1 MKTVQGRV
9 AVPPALHLLPV
20 LILSILSPAAFAQ
33 TFSLGADVMSRYIWR
48 GADYGETVSIQ
59 PALAF
64 TNGGV
69 ALGSWASYGVSP
81 EAASVNEH
89 DLWISYSVQT
99 RTGTWT
105 VGATDYY
112 FPNAGA
118 PFFDFDGEGQGAHWI
133 EPFAS
138 FTGPEAFPVGL
149 YAGVFVHNDPDHSV
163 YLQASYP
170 FKTDGV
176 DLTFMAAA
184 SAGASALYG
193 TNRFGITTVGL
204 TALKSVPIT
213 DRFALPITVSYLVN
227 PYQERSFLVFGLRF

>member
-1 MKTVQGRV
+1 MKTYHGRV
-9 AVPPALHLLPV
+9 PVPPTRLFLSLPV
-20 LILSILSPAAFAQ
+20 LLMFSPAALAQ

-48 GADYGETVSIQ
+48 GTDFGESVSIQ
-59 PALAF
+59 PALTF
-64 TNGGV
+64 TQGGV
-69 ALGSWASYGVSP
+69 SVGSWASYGVSP

-89 DLWISYSVQT
+89 DLWVSYSVQT

-112 FPNAGA
+112 FPNAGY
-118 PFFDFDGEGQGAHWI
+118 PFFDFDGEGEGAHWI

-138 FTGPEAFPVGL
+138 FTGPVAFPIGL
-149 YAGVFVHNDPDHSV
+149 YAGVFVHNDPDRSV

-170 FKTDGV
+170 FTTEGV
-176 DLTFMAAA
+176 ALTFTAAA
-184 SAGASALYG
+184 SAGPSALYG
-193 TNRFGITTVGL
+193 TDTFGITTVGL

-213 DRFALPITVSYLVN
+213 DRFALPVTVSYLVN